1 MPRVR
6 ADALDLP
13 LLAVEREGIG
23 AGLLHPE
30 CFVETPRQL
39 LGRDRAARGILAP
52 AELPVEARHAAA
64 GVQAVSLD
72 LDQRDRRFGRR
83 AVQMG
88 NAVPGILPPLVS
100 QAALRLAPVFDE
112 PVAVLVPVLLR
123 PGPGRLRRRKQ
134 LPPG

>member
-30 CFVETPRQL
+30 CFVEAPRQL
-39 LGRDRAARGILAP
+39 LGRDRAARGILP
-52 AELPVEARHAAA
+52 TAELPVETRHAAA

-72 LDQRDRRFGRR
+72 LDQRDRRLGRR

-100 QAALRLAPVFDE
+100 QAPLGLALVLDE
-112 PVAVLVPVLLR
+112 PVAVLVAVLVDPAQGCL
-123 PGPGRLRRRKQ
+123 GRGKQ
-134 LPPG
+134 LLP

>member
-72 LDQRDRRFGRR
+72 LDQRDRRVRRR
-83 AVQMG
+83 AAQKG
-88 NAVPGILPPLVS
+88 DALPRIPPPPGS
-100 QAALRLAPVFDE
+100 HAAL
-112 PVAVLVPVLLR
+112 
-123 PGPGRLRRRKQ
+123 
-134 LPPG
+134 